1 MIMKRS
7 IFFTVF
13 LLTTVMSGYNNIYAQ
28 SPQFSIFDSF
38 ETRQKAGEGA
48 VIIHQSEAI
57 KKLVGTRIDSENI
70 DLESGNTYIFTEG
83 YRIQVY
89 SGNIPRTSRDEV
101 SSLQQQIKEL
111 YPSIETYPKYSAP
124 FWKLHIGDFRSF
136 EEASFV
142 LRDLR
147 SKFPQKKN
155 EIYIIVDE
163 IRLLLDK

>member
-1 MIMKRS
+1 MKRS

-13 LLTTVMSGYNNIYAQ
+13 IIITMASGYNNLYAQ

-38 ETRQKAGEGA
+38 EERAKTGKGI
-48 VIIHQSEAI
+48 VVIHQSEAI
-57 KKLVGTRIDSENI
+57 KKLIGTRIDSENI
-70 DLESGNTYIFTEG
+70 DLESGNTYILTEG

-101 SSLQQQIKEL
+101 SSLQLQIKEL
-111 YPSIETYPKYSAP
+111 YPSLETYPKYSAP

-142 LRDLR
+142 LRELR
-147 SKFPQKKN
+147 NKFPQKKN